1 MSRLSARKLPPNPY
15 KRSPIKKLEDL
26 AGRAQERK
34 KLRYYLSLAASGDN
48 PHLALIGQRGSG
60 KTSLLNA
67 AEALARESKL
77 LPVRLDMNEL
87 KAKSQGRFWHDLY
100 QTLALSMVKVG
111 CWGGEF
117 GPIYAELLR
126 MMHSRQPGALDKA
139 VLQMPFVFS
148 CNNGPIDDFDCPD
161 ALIINDFGAC
171 LTELRAKGFSGLA
184 FLIDEADCLGKNVP
198 LLQMFR
204 NIFQV
209 VDHCS
214 LLLAGTEAVFPA
226 LSEVFSRTISGLV
239 PAWAGQIVM
248 DGRDLTR
255 ATPAQVLAAG
265 VAHVPEGRRLFSVM
279 SVDDNLRMGAYLR
292 NDEADVRRDL
302 AQIYDLFPI
311 LGDRRWQ
318 EAGTLSGGEQQMCA
332 IGRGIMSRPRLLM
345 IDELS
350 LGLAPKA
357 LEQLGEALVQIRR
370 TRDLAILLVEQDV
383 LAALELSDRAFVID
397 RGQVSFSGPADQVA
411 QDPKVREA
419 YLGEL

>member
-1 MSRLSARKLPPNPY
+1 MTASRLHVSR
-15 KRSPIKKLEDL
+15 LESGYGKVQVLWGIDL
-26 AGRAQERK
+26 DV
-34 KLRYYLSLAASGDN
+34 AASEIICV
-48 PHLALIGQRGSG
+48 IGSNGAG
-60 KTSLLNA
+60 KSTLL
-67 AEALARESKL
+67 
-77 LPVRLDMNEL
+77 
-87 KAKSQGRFWHDLY
+87 
-100 QTLALSMVKVG
+100 
-111 CWGGEF
+111 
-117 GPIYAELLR
+117 
-126 MMHSRQPGALDKA
+126 
-139 VLQMPFVFS
+139 
-148 CNNGPIDDFDCPD
+148 
-161 ALIINDFGAC
+161 
-171 LTELRAKGFSGLA
+171 
-184 FLIDEADCLGKNVP
+184 
-198 LLQMFR
+198 
-204 NIFQV
+204 
-209 VDHCS
+209 
-214 LLLAGTEAVFPA
+214 
-226 LSEVFSRTISGLV
+226 RTISGLV

-370 TRDLAILLVEQDV
+370 TRDFAILLVEQDV